1 MLYATAALVR
11 SATPCAAYQR
21 RRFCSIPWLRIES
34 THRSITDNENPY
46 SRTVNSTITYSMLF
60 ADGES
65 AGSSPS
71 SAGPLGRKLHD
82 DHERVHAALIKRHAA
97 DAELSQVGPTC

>member
-1 MLYATAALVR
+1 
-11 SATPCAAYQR
+11 
-21 RRFCSIPWLRIES
+21 
-34 THRSITDNENPY
+34 
-46 SRTVNSTITYSMLF
+46 MLF
-60 ADGES
+60 ADDES